1 MQTTAFLEMNVYWE
15 LHSSLRTTQLFMVLP
30 HQKGERELLKLQ
42 RLQRDPEN
50 LRSPGNHGEPGTS
63 LVPRFL
69 RSAEKKKKDRL
80 RNQPEHSG
88 KRELGQELMVK
99 LYSINGTK
107 RATTG
112 SNRATKPNLS
122 NCLRGANTSLA
133 GIVLD
138 TCKSVAVS
146 DP

>member
-1 MQTTAFLEMNVYWE
+1 MYGLTTPEGQEGTAEA
-15 LHSSLRTTQLFMVLP
+15 QP
-30 HQKGERELLKLQ
+30 AAER
-42 RLQRDPEN
+42 PES

-63 LVPRFL
+63 LMPRFL

-88 KRELGQELMVK
+88 KRERGQRLMVK
-99 LYSINGTK
+99 LYSIKGTK

-122 NCLRGANTSLA
+122 NCLRGANASLA
-133 GIVLD
+133 EIRLD

-146 DP
+146 DPHFQESGNTYLSAGHTIYTIS